1 VLLDPYGGPHF
12 QRVVAAL
19 NAYLEPAWWAEQGFA
34 VVVAD
39 GRGTPGRGL
48 AWDRAV
54 HLDLAGPPLEDQV
67 DALHVAAA
75 AHPEM
80 DLSRVAIR
88 GWSFGGYLSA
98 LAVLRRPDVF
108 HAAVAG
114 APVADFGLYDTF
126 YTERYLGRPQ
136 EHPDVYERH
145 SLIEEASRLERPLM
159 LVHGFADPAD
169 YVTGGALPREQ
180 EALARAGYVVLSPDL
195 RGLGTSDPAPDGPP
209 DLDMGSTDDVINAV
223 RALATSGLPTL
234 DGTRLGLLGHSL
246 GGLLVLDVL
255 AAKPGLVKA
264 AAAFAP
270 SGTDLFAN
278 MQRYLAPEDPIYQSI
293 VAAHGTPGTKPGYW
307 ADVSPR
313 TFVDR
318 VTEPLLI
325 VQGDIDQDVPIE
337 GTRETVA
344 VWQKAGKAVKFV
356 TLKGEDHVFEARWGE
371 AMAAVTAFFAAH
383 LR

>member
-1 VLLDPYGGPHF
+1 MLTASAEPTGSIEPRALTASPEPTASGQAPPKTLRTIAEAPDEAANLTVGKKIFASDQYTSHLATYTSDGLTISALL
-12 QRVVAAL
+12 
-19 NAYLEPAWWAEQGFA
+19 LEPQA
-34 VVVAD
+34 
-39 GRGTPGRGL
+39 PGR
-48 AWDRAV
+48 
-54 HLDLAGPPLEDQV
+54 
-67 DALHVAAA
+67 
-75 AHPEM
+75 HPG
-80 DLSRVAIR
+80 V
-88 GWSFGGYLSA
+88 
-98 LAVLRRPDVF
+98 V
-108 HAAVAG
+108 
-114 APVADFGLYDTF
+114 
-126 YTERYLGRPQ
+126 
-136 EHPDVYERH
+136 
-145 SLIEEASRLERPLM
+145 